1 MLYPLR
7 FINCRLRYPLQR
19 IKIILI
25 DNKINRPQLSI
36 ADLDP
41 RVFEDNLLD
50 Y

>member
-7 FINCRLRYPLQR
+7 FINCCFRYPLKC

-25 DNKINRPQLSI
+25 DNKIYWPQLSI

-41 RVFEDNLLD
+41 RVFEDDLLD